1 MFCPACGAALVRQ
14 MKYCN
19 HCGAR
24 LAGAKDSEAIA
35 TTEQRLHD
43 EMVDLFWLTVFGLG
57 LILGGMALMKAVKLG
72 DILIFAYMILSSTAF
87 TINFGLSLWQIRR
100 LAGMSKEEKSN
111 GQAVRLD
118 TNELPPAEPR
128 IAIESAPSVVENTTR
143 RLNPSSKESV
153 VR

>member
-1 MFCPACGAALVRQ
+1 MFCPACGAALVRR

-24 LAGAKDSEAIA
+24 LAGEKENALEP
-35 TTEQRLHD
+35 TEQRLHD

-87 TINFGLSLWQIRR
+87 TINFALSLWQIRR
-100 LAGMSKEEKSN
+100 LARMASEENRDKP
-111 GQAVRLD
+111 GGRLD
-118 TNELPPAEPR
+118 TNELPAAGTR
-128 IAIESAPSVVENTTR
+128 AVIEAAPSVVEHTTR
-143 RLNPSSKESV
+143 SLDQASKESV
-153 VR
+153 AR